1 MGQRTA
7 PGSARATERERD
19 LTPDP
24 SPALAASRTRGPRTI
39 SEAANVLWEAG
50 RLASSRRTRLADAEH
65 DDGSRPKPQIRTLSA
80 REPTAS
86 LPAVRHGE
94 EPRKNTRTPA
104 APNSRRT
111 TPVTA
116 ATRAIEGDVIR
127 TCQRAVRRRELRKIV
142 PLADTTIYEMERR
155 GDFPRRFY
163 LTSKCVVWDL
173 DEVEQWL
180 TARRAECHSGRTARA
195 NHPDVHCRRRRPTRE
210 LGGHG
215 A

>member
-7 PGSARATERERD
+7 SGPARATERERD
-19 LTPDP
+19 LTSDP

-39 SEAANVLWEAG
+39 PEAAHALRQAG
-50 RLASSRRTRLADAEH
+50 RLASGRRARLADAKH
-65 DDGSRPKPQIRTLSA
+65 DDGSRPKTQIRTLSA

-86 LPAVRHGE
+86 LPAVRHSS
-94 EPRKNTRTPA
+94 EPWNSTRMPA
-104 APNSRRT
+104 PSLCRRD

-116 ATRAIEGDVIR
+116 TPRTLEGEAIHTV
-127 TCQRAVRRRELRKIV
+127 QRAVRRRELRKIV

-173 DEVEQWL
+173 AEVERWL
-180 TARRAECHSGRTARA
+180 TDRRIASAAGE
-195 NHPDVHCRRRRPTRE
+195 VRRPPDPNVRQRKRRPVRRE
-210 LGGHG
+210 SS
-215 A
+215 AR